1 MMWIPRLQRWIAT
14 QQNVFI
20 DSWDQGGVFS
30 WAECISRILS
40 RSSIINDLFLSFSW
54 LSALSSSYIS
64 YPSHSWRDLD
74 FPLPYF
80 RVVCDGGIWQLAGE
94 LVCFRRL
101 DQKWLLQDSTAVQV
115 RVLQQL
121 LVSMYYQKSK
131 YSKSWYNQNL
141 SVISYSNFSIIYY
154 SKPQKGILKS
164 PKTDVSQIH
173 VFYKKIIFKRAKNS
187 ILVYFLFKSGL
198 RPYHGHQVIRFYSTQ
213 RCLTSRVGHLAA
225 SSCSSSSV
233 QMYILNP

>member
-1 MMWIPRLQRWIAT
+1 MLYEKDDGYSVEILIQVTFDVIWIFRCHIFVLF
-14 QQNVFI
+14 VM
-20 DSWDQGGVFS
+20 
-30 WAECISRILS
+30 AELRQ
-40 RSSIINDLFLSFSW
+40 W
-54 LSALSSSYIS
+54 
-64 YPSHSWRDLD
+64 
-74 FPLPYF
+74 
-80 RVVCDGGIWQLAGE
+80 AGE
-94 LVCFRRL
+94 LVIFLRL
-101 DQKWLLQDSTAVQV
+101 HQEWLLQDSTAVQV

-154 SKPQKGILKS
+154 SKPQKAIKIS
-164 PKTDVSQIH
+164 PKTDISQIH

-213 RCLTSRVGHLAA
+213 RCLTSRVGHLAGFFVLFIF
-225 SSCSSSSV
+225 STNVHFKSIDI
-233 QMYILNP
+233 YNT